1 LGGRSDIMAT
11 VQAAKTVKR
20 TMRRRQRLTEAEK
33 RLISR
38 GRKLLDEIE
47 LQRWLATRASEK
59 LGDEADTAREV
70 SETEL
75 ALSVAEIRSSEVV
88 EIEDALRRIVDGTY
102 GACGLCGERIPAAR
116 LRAAPSARLCVPCQK
131 KSERASE
138 TADNSELW
146 GRIEK
151 GPAEECVA
159 SQLLRALRESGA

>member
-1 LGGRSDIMAT
+1 MAT
-11 VQAAKTVKR
+11 CQSAKTVR
-20 TMRRRQRLTEAEK
+20 RAMRRRRRFTEAEK

-38 GRKLLDEIE
+38 GRKLLNQIE
-47 LQRWLATRASEK
+47 LQRWLATRCSEE

-75 ALSVAEIRSSEVV
+75 ALSVAEIRSSEVA

-102 GACGLCGERIPAAR
+102 GVCDMCGEPIPAAR
-116 LRAAPSARLCVPCQK
+116 LRAAPSARLCLLMPEE
-131 KSERASE
+131 SPRASRIAAE
-138 TADNSELW
+138 DSELW
-146 GRIEK
+146 GRVEK